1 MASVQES
8 IDVDAP
14 VATAVDDALRE
25 DAIGQAV
32 GERRPQ

>member
-8 IDVDAP
+8 IHVDAP
-14 VATAVDDALRE
+14 VATAVNDALRE
-25 DAIGQAV
+25 DAIGPAD